1 MIGRPVNLR
10 FKGMTVSA
18 LDGRRLI
25 LVRDLTD
32 VRMAGSAKV
41 LAVNRMGVL
50 LRSYLVMTG
59 QAIFVLDF
67 LEGPQDV
74 RAKGRNSH
82 QAKKKNGEYFGEYN
96 PQGEMDQRSS

>member
-1 MIGRPVNLR
+1 MS

-41 LAVNRMGVL
+41 LAVDRTGVL
-50 LRSYLVMTG
+50 LRSYLVMAG
-59 QAIFVLDF
+59 QAIFVPDF
-67 LEGPQDV
+67 LGGPPDV
-74 RAKGRNSH
+74 RAQDRDPH